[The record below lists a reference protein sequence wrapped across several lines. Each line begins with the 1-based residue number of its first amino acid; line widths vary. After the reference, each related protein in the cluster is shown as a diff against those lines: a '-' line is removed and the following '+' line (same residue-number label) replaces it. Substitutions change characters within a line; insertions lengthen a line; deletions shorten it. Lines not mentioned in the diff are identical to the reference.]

1 MSLPFDKASAAPI
14 RRQAASDI
22 ACLLLHGLTGA
33 PARDL
38 WFLADYLSARGIS
51 VVAPLLTGHGK
62 TWKELELATSESW
75 QNDALA
81 GLDEARAM
89 GKTVF
94 VVGLSMGGTLTLY
107 LGEHCPEIAGL
118 VTINAPVYVDDPKM
132 RLVPIL
138 RHFRKNQPKGPPD
151 VADQD
156 AMLPDLGFN
165 SLEAVYQFERLMQGV
180 RETSAWLPSRSFP
193 SARRRTTSSHRVTR
207 STSWT
212 ASTAASRASLH
223 WSVPTTAPRSIMTA
237 RELRSPSSNSSRWY
251 EHGKSELRSSR
262 SNWNHKTPGRAA
274 GVLDR
279 AERACYLR
287 RMRRLMPSR
296 CRVQPPKPEPRRA
309 VLSFMVRMR
318 SVEKMR
324 AATVA
329 RTKNSAN

>member
-75 QNDALA
+75 QHDALA

-180 RETSAWLPSRSFP
+180 RRNLGMVTQPLLSF
-193 SARRRTTSSHRVTR
+193 R
-207 STSWT
+207 STQDHVVPPRN
-212 ASTAASRASLH
+212 AEYIMDHVNSRIESIITLE
-223 WSVPTTAPRSIMTA
+223 RSYHCATID
-237 RELRSPSSNSSRWY
+237 Y
-251 EHGKSELRSSR
+251 
-262 SNWNHKTPGRAA
+262 
-274 GVLDR
+274 DR
-279 AERACYLR
+279 KRI
-287 RMRRLMPSR
+287 
-296 CRVQPPKPEPRRA
+296 A
-309 VLSFMVRMR
+309 VAIEQFITLVRTR
-318 SVEKMR
+318 QV
-324 AATVA
+324 
-329 RTKNSAN
+329 